1 MMLII
6 AAGVSAHSVP
16 GLVDADARVTLKFYG
31 IGVWVLFL
39 GFNDSENMV
48 ANGKRGCPINYNF
61 FSARISHYTFFL
73 FFRLFFSLYI
83 DRFALP

>member
-31 IGVWVLFL
+31 TGVWVLFL
-39 GFNDSENMV
+39 GFNDS
-48 ANGKRGCPINYNF
+48 ANGKRGFPRRRESGVQYQYTIMNT
-61 FSARISHYTFFL
+61 ARGAIQITGHL
-73 FFRLFFSLYI
+73 
-83 DRFALP
+83 